1 MSCAERLAEKHRK
14 DIPSRQGIN
23 ANSVMLRYAK
33 CDASSSIIVQQTLEL
48 EIYLI
53 FFFVYDL
60 QNEHRM

>member
-1 MSCAERLAEKHRK
+1 
-14 DIPSRQGIN
+14 
-23 ANSVMLRYAK
+23 MLRYAK
-33 CDASSSIIVQQTLEL
+33 CDASPSIIVQQTLEL